1 MTLRLG
7 GEFEL
12 KDVDIKTSTIETRKL
27 FLELIWEMTPEAVVD
42 LMRLFNIESI
52 PEDWREVPKQIDF
65 SAKFFLLH
73 TQRNYL
79 YSADLTEFSFKSD
92 VRQTPVLAYF
102 DFIFKN
108 QAEFDELL
116 EKSEKFWK
124 EFTPD
129 NYYTDLI
136 TRRAIEELIPN
147 WQTLQSKNG
156 SEWLCSELSQWA
168 EKWNLKDD
176 WCLDFA
182 LDCLMNFKIGL
193 VDKYP
198 LPDDYFQTD
207 DLFSLW
213 ELNKFWHNGKAWAFS
228 LRDFDDQYFDN
239 LLAVSKI
246 KDYPSL
252 QYIWTEN
259 SKEIFKVEDIYNP
272 LITSPAE
279 FREQVEKQ
287 FWSKFFEYFSGRQY
301 SFVGNSKLLTD
312 ELKKIQNRVRT
323 HISKA
328 EAKMKP
334 FAQRTVKKRSG
345 DLHFRWLVEYQ
356 VLGKSFNTLAKE
368 KGVDRRAIMDGIKDV
383 SKIIGLTLREPTKHG
398 RKQGAKDSVKRQER
412 RSSNS

>member
-1 MTLRLG
+1 MTLKLG

-42 LMRLFNIESI
+42 LVRLFNIESI

-79 YSADLTEFSFKSD
+79 YSVDLTEFGFKSD

-116 EKSEKFWK
+116 EKSESYWK

-129 NYYTDLI
+129 YYTDLI
-136 TRRAIEELIPN
+136 TRTAIEELIPN
-147 WQTLQSKNG
+147 WQTLQSKKG

-168 EKWNLKDD
+168 KKWNLKDD

-182 LDCLMNFKIGL
+182 LDCLKNFKIKL
-193 VDKYP
+193 IDKYQ
-198 LPDDYFQTD
+198 LPDNYLQTD
-207 DLFSLW
+207 NLYSLW

-228 LRDFDDQYFDN
+228 LRDYDEQDVWDYFFIN
-239 LLAVSKI
+239 KI
-246 KDYPSL
+246 PNYPSL
-252 QYIWTEN
+252 QYIWKEN
-259 SKEIFKVEDIYNP
+259 TKEIFKVEDKYNP
-272 LITSPAE
+272 LRAFPAE
-279 FREQVEKQ
+279 FLERVEQQ

-301 SFVGNSKLLTD
+301 SFVGNTKLLTD
-312 ELKKIQNRVRT
+312 ELKKFQNRVRT

-334 FAQRTVKKRSG
+334 FAQRTVSKRSG
-345 DLHFRWLVEYQ
+345 DRHFRWLVEYQ
-356 VLGKSFNTLAKE
+356 VLDKSYNTLAKE
-368 KGVDRRAIMDGIKDV
+368 QCVDRRAIMDGIKDV
-383 SKIIGLTLREPTKHG
+383 SKIVGLTLRESTKHG
-398 RKQGAKDSVKRQER
+398 RKQGAKDLVERQKR
-412 RSSNS
+412 RSRNL